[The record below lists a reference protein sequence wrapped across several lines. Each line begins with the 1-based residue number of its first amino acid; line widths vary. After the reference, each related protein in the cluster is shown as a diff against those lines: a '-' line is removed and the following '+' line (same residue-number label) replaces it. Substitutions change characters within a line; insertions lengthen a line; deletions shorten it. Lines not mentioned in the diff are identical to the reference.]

1 MVLESLEHFRRFRQ
15 KYFIPAALMFAAG
28 MSFGCTSQAPSIAHV
43 HIGHAITAHAST
55 PGNEGFFQLA
65 EQQAA
70 AAVAVVSKFDP
81 NSTNDEILQER
92 IDALSYVLKY
102 GSDHSF
108 QESLQESANHLS
120 FAADSADASPNIR
133 ANAVRF
139 STSVEGVLAR
149 NDLINL
155 YIRESKDS
163 SSMQDT
169 WQYAAELQK
178 LVNANLNGDD
188 LDGNGFIGDTP
199 SEYGVR
205 QLRRDLDAMIAAE
218 NPPYRTVDRW
228 YLFNL
233 IRLPNG
239 DWMFRRNKSGTSQGY

>member
-1 MVLESLEHFRRFRQ
+1 MVLESLEHFRRSGRR
-15 KYFIPAALMFAAG
+15 YFVPATLIFALST
-28 MSFGCTSQAPSIAHV
+28 SFGCASQAPTIAHV

-65 EQQAA
+65 EQQAT
-70 AAVAVVSKFDP
+70 AAVGVVNKFDP
-81 NSTNDEILQER
+81 NSTSDAILQEQ
-92 IDALSYVLKY
+92 IKALTYVLRY
-102 GSDHSF
+102 EADHSF

-120 FAADSADASPNIR
+120 FAAESADASPNVR
-133 ANAVRF
+133 ANAGRF
-139 STSVEGVLAR
+139 SASVEGVLAR

-155 YIRESKDS
+155 YIRESKTS
-163 SSMQDT
+163 ASMADT
-169 WQYAAELQK
+169 WQYADELRK
-178 LVNANLNGDD
+178 LVTANLNGQD
-188 LDGNGFIGDTP
+188 LDANGYIGDTP

-218 NPPYRTVDRW
+218 NPPYRTVERW

-239 DWMFRRNKSGTSQGY
+239 DWMFNRNKSGTSQGY